1 VRPGR
6 GGEPLLGTVSPMLLR
21 TGYDRHY
28 VAACRESV
36 GAAVEELR
44 RVGASSAAWNQ
55 LLPAL
60 DRWFELRNP
69 KVEGRDGNPLNEVRV
84 LATCVTE
91 HGSVVVIPRGIK
103 LSPDTSVLG
112 FEAGEE
118 ISLDGDSFERLFDAF
133 LAEVE
138 AKFT

>member
-1 VRPGR
+1 
-6 GGEPLLGTVSPMLLR
+6 MLLR
-21 TGYDRHY
+21 TGYDRAY
-28 VAACRESV
+28 VGACRKSL
-36 GAAVEELR
+36 GAAIEELR
-44 RVGASSAAWNQ
+44 RVGASSAAWTQ

-84 LATCVTE
+84 MAGSVTE
-91 HGSVVVIPRGIK
+91 NGSVMTIPKGIK
-103 LSPDTSVLG
+103 LDPDTSVLG
-112 FEAGEE
+112 FAEGEE
-118 ISLDGDSFERLFDAF
+118 ISLDGDAFERLFDAF

>member
-1 VRPGR
+1 
-6 GGEPLLGTVSPMLLR
+6 MLVR
-21 TGYDRHY
+21 TGYDGHY

-36 GAAVEELR
+36 GAAVGELR
-44 RVGASSAAWNQ
+44 RVGAGSAAWNQ

-60 DRWFELRNP
+60 DRWFDLRNP

-84 LATCVTE
+84 LAASVTE

-103 LSPDTSVLG
+103 LAPDTSVLG
-112 FEAGEE
+112 FTEGEE
-118 ISLDGDSFERLFDAF
+118 IILDGDAFERLLDAF

>member
-1 VRPGR
+1 
-6 GGEPLLGTVSPMLLR
+6 MLLR

-44 RVGASSAAWNQ
+44 RVGAGSAAWNQ
-55 LLPAL
+55 LVPAL
-60 DRWFELRNP
+60 DRWFGIRNP

-84 LATCVTE
+84 IAESVTE
-91 HGSVVVIPRGIK
+91 HGAVMTVPKGIK
-103 LSPDTSVLG
+103 LAPESSVLG
-112 FEAGEE
+112 FEPGEE
-118 ISLDGDSFERLFDAF
+118 ISLDGDAFERLFDAF

-138 AKFT
+138 AKLA

>member
-1 VRPGR
+1 
-6 GGEPLLGTVSPMLLR
+6 MLPR

-44 RVGASSAAWNQ
+44 RVGAGSVAWNQ
-55 LLPAL
+55 LVVAL
-60 DRWFELRNP
+60 EHWFAERIP

-84 LATCVTE
+84 IADSVIE
-91 HGSVVVIPRGIK
+91 HGAVMTVPKGIK
-103 LSPDTSVLG
+103 LRAEASVLG
-112 FEAGEE
+112 FEPGEE
-118 ISLDGDSFERLFDAF
+118 ISLDGDAFERLFDAF

-138 AKFT
+138 ARYC

>member
-1 VRPGR
+1 
-6 GGEPLLGTVSPMLLR
+6 MLVR

-69 KVEGRDGNPLNEVRV
+69 KLEGRDGNPLNEVRV
-84 LATCVTE
+84 LAASVTE

-112 FEAGEE
+112 FEEGEE
-118 ISLDGDSFERLFDAF
+118 ISLDGDAFERLFDAF
-133 LAEVE
+133 LVEVE

>member
-1 VRPGR
+1 
-6 GGEPLLGTVSPMLLR
+6 MLAR

-44 RVGASSAAWNQ
+44 RVGAGSVAWNQ
-55 LLPAL
+55 LAVAL
-60 DRWFELRNP
+60 TRWFELRNP
-69 KVEGRDGNPLNEVRV
+69 KLEGRDGNPMNEARAVAESV
-84 LATCVTE
+84 IE
-91 HGSVVVIPRGIK
+91 HGAVMSVPRGIK
-103 LSPDTSVLG
+103 LAPEESVLG
-112 FEAGEE
+112 FADGEE

-138 AKFT
+138 ARLL

>member
-1 VRPGR
+1 
-6 GGEPLLGTVSPMLLR
+6 MLLR

-44 RVGASSAAWNQ
+44 RVGAGSAAWNQ

-84 LATCVTE
+84 LAMCVTE
-91 HGSVVVIPRGIK
+91 HGSVVAIPKGIK
-103 LSPDTSVLG
+103 LAPETSVLG
-112 FEAGEE
+112 FAEGEE
-118 ISLDGDSFERLFDAF
+118 ISLDGDAFERLFDAF

>member
-1 VRPGR
+1 
-6 GGEPLLGTVSPMLLR
+6 MLAR

-69 KVEGRDGNPLNEVRV
+69 KLEGRDGNPLNEARV
-84 LATCVTE
+84 VAGSIVE
-91 HGSVVVIPRGIK
+91 HGAVMTIPRGIK
-103 LSPDTSVLG
+103 LRPEASVLG
-112 FEAGEE
+112 FEEGEE
-118 ISLDGDSFERLFDAF
+118 ISLDGAAFERLFDAF

-138 AKFT
+138 SKLA